1 MDFLFEKE
9 LLNVPINFKI
19 ETIYIIDNHM
29 SYVSLFDG
37 DMHYLHYVDT
47 DSVGERVME
56 SSSTSEFDIYVIKSN
71 QPVISQSSC
80 FENVFGDYI
89 RIVRT
94 RTFSGNPIVKK
105 PKESSGRDIIVRYKT
120 DRKKL
125 F

>member
-9 LLNVPINFKI
+9 LLNVSVGFGI
-19 ETIYIIDNHM
+19 EAFYIIDNHM

-37 DMHYLHYVDT
+37 NLYHLNYVDT
-47 DSVGERVME
+47 DTVGEQIME
-56 SSSTSEFDIYVIKSN
+56 SESTSDFDIYVIKSN

-80 FENVFGDYI
+80 FELVFGSYV

-94 RTFSGNPIVKK
+94 KTFYGNPKVKK
-105 PKESSGRDIIVRYKT
+105 PKEASERDVIVRYKT